1 MDLGLGLLSVS
12 SPTQPHLPPLPL
24 QPSSSDLVVCLDVV
38 KAALHA
44 GSCVVYTVRGAGRHR
59 GMEDMPL
66 DLQLEQHMLDLGCH
80 VHMITGGCHAGPM
93 PDPCRTH
100 AGPRPDPGW
109 TQAGPRP
116 DPGRTITSLT
126 TFCKTHSLSL
136 THTHSQSQSLSHTLT
151 LNLNLNLSRA
161 HTHTHTH
168 THTHSHPLTH
178 SPTEACI
185 QARKHTLP
193 RCFGHHC

>member
-93 PDPCRTH
+93 PDPCRTQT
-100 AGPRPDPGW
+100 GPRLDPGR

-116 DPGRTITSLT
+116 DHHFTDHILQNSLT
-126 TFCKTHSLSL
+126 LSHTHSLSISISL
-136 THTHSQSQSLSHTLT
+136 SHTHSQSQSQS
-151 LNLNLNLSRA
+151 LSRT

-168 THTHSHPLTH
+168 THTQPPTHPLTH
-178 SPTEACI
+178 
-185 QARKHTLP
+185 RGMHTSTQTHIAPVFWSSLLV
-193 RCFGHHC
+193 RV